1 MKVLLVSPYSE
12 HLVGGIITW
21 TKYIINYH
29 REHGGDVE
37 LCLLNNENAEQI
49 MGGAN
54 LFARLVAGMRNCL
67 PVVRDFK
74 KNVRKEQFEVAHI
87 CSSASFGLIRDL
99 LVVRE
104 ARKRGIKTA
113 VHMHFGRIP
122 QILKTKGWERTLLLR
137 LLKHIDCA
145 VVMDMASFRALKEA
159 GFNNVCYLPNPL
171 SLEVQ
176 QLIEKQG
183 NLERESRKI
192 VFAGHVG
199 EAKGVFE
206 LVEACRDIQG
216 VKLEL
221 LGKITTE
228 DTKGKLLSLAGNGA
242 DQWLSIPGNKP
253 FEEVIREMLT
263 CNVFVLPS
271 YTEGFPNVI
280 LESMACGCPIVATPV
295 GAIPE
300 MLNVNSDKP
309 CGVCIPVKNV
319 DELRMAI
326 VDIIGDQNKAKKL
339 GNNAH
344 LRVNEMYVMPKVWE
358 QIVEIWKNI

>member
-29 REHGGDVE
+29 REHDGDVE

-54 LFARLVAGMRNCL
+54 LFARLVAGMRNYL
-67 PVVRDFK
+67 PVVRNFK
-74 KNVRKEQFEVAHI
+74 KKVGEERFDVAHI

-99 LVVRE
+99 LVARE
-104 ARKRGIKTA
+104 ARKKGIKTA

-122 QILKTKGWERTLLLR
+122 QILRTKGWERALLIR
-137 LLKHIDCA
+137 LLKRIDCA
-145 VVMDMASFRALKEA
+145 IVMDMASQKALLES

-171 SLEVQ
+171 STDVQ
-176 QLIEKQG
+176 QLIDKQG
-183 NLERESRKI
+183 NLEREPRKI

-228 DTKGKLLSLAGNGA
+228 DTKEQLLSLAGGDA

-253 FEEVIREMLT
+253 FEEVIKEMLT
-263 CNVFVLPS
+263 CNVFALPS

-280 LESMACGCPIVATPV
+280 LESMACGCPIIATPV

-300 MLNVNSDKP
+300 MLDFNGENP
-309 CGVCIPVKNV
+309 CGICVPIKNV
-319 DELRMAI
+319 DELREAI
-326 VDIIGDQNKAKKL
+326 GYLISDSNKAKYY
-339 GNNAH
+339 GENARQ
-344 LRVNEMYVMPKVWE
+344 RVNEMYVMPKVWGKLLG
-358 QIVEIWKNI
+358 IWNSL